1 MCDEENMQTL
11 QRGMNFRL
19 GRTYSVVLMSQRTN
33 APYVDSIQADG
44 RILEYEGHDAP
55 RTDETPNPKAIDQPR
70 ITKTGQLTQNG
81 LFANAVDVFKNVQA
95 PAEMI
100 KVYEKVFPGIW
111 TFRGMFDLID
121 YRIMRSDGRCVYR
134 FILQL
139 STNQGES
146 DASSVLPVQRAI
158 PSEIKQTVWKRDH
171 GCCKICG
178 AVDNLHFDHIIP
190 YSKGGTSLSA
200 ENVQILCARHNLQK
214 SDKIE

>member
-1 MCDEENMQTL
+1 
-11 QRGMNFRL
+11 
-19 GRTYSVVLMSQRTN
+19 
-33 APYVDSIQADG
+33 
-44 RILEYEGHDAP
+44 
-55 RTDETPNPKAIDQPR
+55 
-70 ITKTGQLTQNG
+70 
-81 LFANAVDVFKNVQA
+81 
-95 PAEMI
+95 
-100 KVYEKVFPGIW
+100 
-111 TFRGMFDLID
+111 
-121 YRIMRSDGRCVYR
+121 MRSDGRCVYR